1 MTWKEIKKATL
12 QRIFVIEGGAVVIS
26 DVTQPYINAM
36 PSAANEGIYLLS
48 AAGGVGVKA
57 LTFQKKRGYGNY
69 ERFNMNEFVQDFRS
83 FTDEIYIQTAHGRNK
98 IYGYVTE
105 AASVLVLPAWLEG
118 EVTVYYN
125 PLPQL
130 ITQSTSDEEE
140 IKLLPMA
147 CSLLPLYIASQI
159 YKDDDMRAAV
169 QLRNEF
175 ELGLSRLSAMITKD
189 KKKKETF
196 ESVTGWV

>member
-12 QRIFVIEGGAVVIS
+12 QRLFVIEGGVVVIS
-26 DVTQPYINAM
+26 DVTQPYIHAM
-36 PSAANEGIYLLS
+36 PAAANEGIYLLS

-57 LTFQKKRGYGNY
+57 LTFHKKRGYGNY
-69 ERFNMNEFVQDFRS
+69 ERFNMNEYVHDFRS
-83 FTDEIYIQTAHGRNK
+83 FTDEIYIQTSHGRNK

-105 AASVLVLPAWLEG
+105 ASSVLVLPAWLEG

-125 PLPQL
+125 PLPQI
-130 ITQSTSDEEE
+130 ITPSTDDEEE

-147 CSLLPLYIASQI
+147 CSLLPLYMASQL

-175 ELGLSRLSAMITKD
+175 ELGLSRLSAMITRD
-189 KKKKETF
+189 NKKKETF